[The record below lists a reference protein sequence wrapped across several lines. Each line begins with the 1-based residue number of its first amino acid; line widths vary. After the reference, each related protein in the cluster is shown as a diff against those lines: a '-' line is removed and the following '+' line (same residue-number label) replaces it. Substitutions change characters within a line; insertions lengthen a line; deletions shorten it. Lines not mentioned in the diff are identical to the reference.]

1 MSDTTTQSR
10 SRGRLAALGAYGFAT
25 QEPVIFAAL
34 TSGDPLLLI
43 GNSGTG
49 KTFLL
54 NSLSEALGLEHRHY
68 NASLIAFDDL
78 VGFPYP
84 DAKRGGVKFLET
96 PATVW
101 GAQSV
106 LIDEISRCKPE
117 HQNRLFSL
125 VHERRIQGIALPRL
139 RFRWAAMNPCSA
151 DQNGAEDYAGSE
163 ALDPALADR
172 FALFVRA
179 CDWDELTPEERMKI
193 AAPAGEDR
201 IADDGGHLCAQI
213 DA

>member
-1 MSDTTTQSR
+1 MSAVQS
-10 SRGRLAALGAYGFAT
+10 SYLAALGVFGFDAL
-25 QEPVIFAAL
+25 EPIVLAAL
-34 TSGDPLLLI
+34 ISEDPLLLI

-54 NSLSEALGLEHRHY
+54 NSLSEALGLEHRHF

-106 LIDEISRCKPE
+106 LIDG
-117 HQNRLFSL
+117 H
-125 VHERRIQGIALPRL
+125 
-139 RFRWAAMNPCSA
+139 
-151 DQNGAEDYAGSE
+151 
-163 ALDPALADR
+163 
-172 FALFVRA
+172 
-179 CDWDELTPEERMKI
+179 
-193 AAPAGEDR
+193 
-201 IADDGGHLCAQI
+201 GHLLAVCCLVGCGGLTGYVLEGRR
-213 DA
+213 